1 MSKKKREPKVV
12 DVIPVLTEEEAMAST
27 QAVPVAVPVRD
38 EPRQQWFTM
47 TLDAQWTER
56 LERLAQP
63 TGMTPQA
70 FMQTLL
76 RRAWASLPR
85 SLRRD
90 EDPSHEGQR

>member
-1 MSKKKREPKVV
+1 MSKKKSQPKVTV
-12 DVIPVLTEEEAMAST
+12 VLPVLTEEEAMAST
-27 QAVPVAVPVRD
+27 QAVPVRD